1 MSQETW
7 QVISDSVG
15 ETLKIGKITGELVEP
30 GQIIL
35 LAGDLGAGKT
45 VFTRGLA
52 EGLGVDEDVTS
63 PTYNLINE
71 YDGDLPLFH
80 MDLYRLEEEED
91 IYDIGFE
98 EYLDREGVVVIE
110 WPDIVYDVIPQ
121 DFIYVK
127 IEKSNHDTRRKLT
140 FEAEGEKSKRL
151 LEGLAQKC

>member
-127 IEKSNHDTRRKLT
+127 IEKK
-140 FEAEGEKSKRL
+140 
-151 LEGLAQKC
+151 